1 MQEGDFVRTMSRI
14 VHSQGE
20 EFRPF
25 FEEAIEL
32 IKTECADEVQ
42 DTSPSQQMI
51 CTDYAYMIAKALQA
65 KDSDKVKE
73 EIQTLKTSLNLE
85 KLLQGK

>member
-42 DTSPSQQMI
+42 DTSP
-51 CTDYAYMIAKALQA
+51 TYM
-65 KDSDKVKE
+65 SP
-73 EIQTLKTSLNLE
+73 LE
-85 KLLQGK
+85 STAMQ

>member
-1 MQEGDFVRTMSRI
+1 MHEGDFVRTMLRI

-42 DTSPSQQMI
+42 DTSSSQQMI

-65 KDSDKVKE
+65 KDSDIVKE

-85 KLLQGK
+85 NLLQGN